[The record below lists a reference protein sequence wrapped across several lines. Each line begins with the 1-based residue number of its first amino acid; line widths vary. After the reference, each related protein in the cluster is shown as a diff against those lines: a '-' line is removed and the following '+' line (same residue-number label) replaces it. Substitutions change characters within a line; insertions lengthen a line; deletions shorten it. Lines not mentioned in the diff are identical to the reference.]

1 MGMGIATWEWEG
13 MGFKNPFPL
22 TSTFNQFLSQIIM
35 YTEGVN

>member
-22 TSTFNQFLSQIIM
+22 TSMSDQ
-35 YTEGVN
+35 